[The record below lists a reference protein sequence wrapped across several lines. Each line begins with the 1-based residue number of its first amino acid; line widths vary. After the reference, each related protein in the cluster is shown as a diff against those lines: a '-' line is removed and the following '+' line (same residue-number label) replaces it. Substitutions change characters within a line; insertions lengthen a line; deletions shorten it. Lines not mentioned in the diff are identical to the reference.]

1 MKIDGERWGFHSNRP
16 GSCKVTC
23 TGKRLMLFRRGSTV
37 NSETTFLSPRMG
49 RVEHIHFVGIGGA
62 GMCGIAEVLHNEGY
76 RITGSDITEN
86 RVVQRLQSLGIDV
99 YIGHQVD
106 NINHADVVVRSTA
119 IDADNPEI
127 VAAVKQMI
135 PVIPRAAMLAEL
147 MRFRHG
153 IAIAGTHGK
162 TTTTSLVSS
171 LLAEGGLD
179 PSFVIGGKLN
189 SCGSNAQL
197 GKSAYFVVE
206 ADESDASFLFLK
218 PMMAVVTNIDADHM
232 STYGDDFD
240 KLRQTFVEFLHHLP
254 FYGPAVLCV
263 DDNEVRRILP
273 LIQRPKLTY
282 GFSDDAHYRAIN
294 WIQNGLLSEFT
305 VRRPAPC
312 HDLTIQFKWPGRHN
326 VLNALAAIAIAT
338 ELGVDDQSIVNG
350 LFNFQGVGRRFQIL
364 GERHFSQGSSLIV
377 DDYGHHPQEIK
388 ATIDAFRKVWPN
400 KRLVHVF
407 QPHRYTRTQSLFSDF
422 VDVLSLSDELLILDI
437 YSAGELAIP
446 GVSSELLVNQI
457 NQLSPKATLV
467 AEQNIEQHLDK
478 LVRDGDVI
486 LMQGA
491 GSIGQISVN
500 LMQEMRET
508 V

>member
-1 MKIDGERWGFHSNRP
+1 MDS
-16 GSCKVTC
+16 KV
-23 TGKRLMLFRRGSTV
+23 
-37 NSETTFLSPRMG
+37 NFLSPRMG

-76 RITGSDITEN
+76 RVTGSDIAEN
-86 RVVQRLQSLGIDV
+86 RVVHRLQSLGIHV
-99 YIGHQVD
+99 YIGHQVE
-106 NINHADVVVRSTA
+106 NIKNADVVVRSTA
-119 IDADNPEI
+119 IDDQNPEI
-127 VAAVKQMI
+127 VAACLQMI

-197 GKSAYFVVE
+197 GKSAYFVAE

-240 KLRQTFVEFLHHLP
+240 KLRSTFVEFLHHLP
-254 FYGPAVLCV
+254 FYGPAVLCL
-263 DDNEVRRILP
+263 DDIEVRRILP

-282 GFSDDAHYRAIN
+282 GFSEGAHYRAVN
-294 WIQNGLLSEFT
+294 WNQNGLLSEFT
-305 VRRPAPC
+305 VIRPAPYSQ
-312 HDLTIQFKWPGRHN
+312 LTIKFKWPGRHN
-326 VLNALAAIAIAT
+326 VLNALAAIAIVT
-338 ELGVDDQSIVNG
+338 ELGVDDASIING
-350 LFNFQGVGRRFQIL
+350 LLNFQGVGRRFQIL
-364 GERHFSQGSSLIV
+364 GERHFTQGASLVV
-377 DDYGHHPQEIK
+377 DDYGHHPQEIR
-388 ATIDAFRKVWPN
+388 ATIDAFRSVWPD

-407 QPHRYTRTQSLFSDF
+407 QPHRYSRTQSLFSDF
-422 VDVLSLSDELLILDI
+422 VDVLSLSDELLLLDI
-437 YSAGELAIP
+437 YPAGEAAIP

-457 NQLSPKATLV
+457 NLRKSKATLV
-467 AEQNIEQHLDK
+467 TEQNFEQHLDGM
-478 LVRDGDVI
+478 VRDGDVI

-491 GSIGQISVN
+491 GNIGQLAIN
-500 LMQEMRET
+500 LMQKLREIA
-508 V
+508 